1 MNKNISLLEW
11 VVEEKKYTYRKA
23 NAKGLISITVHGAKR
38 QKKKRGGGLA
48 WLGLVCKAQYEDLG
62 PTRKRHPCVYFID
75 MATGQSI

>member
-38 QKKKRGGGLA
+38 QKKKKGGGVGLA
-48 WLGLVCKAQYEDLG
+48 WLGL
-62 PTRKRHPCVYFID
+62 
-75 MATGQSI
+75 